1 MQDRFQRSRIDL
13 KFIVSDIKSPQIQCQ
28 SETAPGGGD
37 SRTRGEEPDLA
48 QSLPALYHVL
58 LYKCQIPT
66 SQVSSYTPVQ

>member
-1 MQDRFQRSRIDL
+1 MQNRFQRSRID
-13 KFIVSDIKSPQIQCQ
+13 FIVSDIKSPQIQCQ
-28 SETAPGGGD
+28 SETAPGGGGD

>member
-1 MQDRFQRSRIDL
+1 MQDRFQRSRID
-13 KFIVSDIKSPQIQCQ
+13 FIVSDIKSPQVQCQ

-37 SRTRGEEPDLA
+37 SRTWGEEPDLA
-48 QSLPALYHVL
+48 RSLSALYHVL

>member
-1 MQDRFQRSRIDL
+1 MQDRFQRSRID
-13 KFIVSDIKSPQIQCQ
+13 FIVTLNHLRYNASLRPRR
-28 SETAPGGGD
+28 GGGD